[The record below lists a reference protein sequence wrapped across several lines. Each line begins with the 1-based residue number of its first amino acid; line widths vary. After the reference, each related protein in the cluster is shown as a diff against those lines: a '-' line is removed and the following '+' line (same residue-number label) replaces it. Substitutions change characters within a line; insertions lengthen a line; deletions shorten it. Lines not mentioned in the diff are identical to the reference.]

1 MPREMTIRDAAV
13 ELGVSERTVNRMI
26 DDGRLASFTD
36 GRRRIVVM
44 PDAVVADDNGDAPTA
59 ADAEAAPEPTR
70 PRPTPSPVVEL
81 EVLRARLA
89 LLERENE
96 RLWRLVEGT
105 ADRPPLLL
113 PATVSEPTG
122 KAGLWAR
129 LKAYFR

>member
-1 MPREMTIRDAAV
+1 MPREMTIRDAAT

-26 DDGRLASFTD
+26 DDGRLVSYTD

-44 PDAVVADDNGDAPTA
+44 PDAVVADDNGDAPAA
-59 ADAEAAPEPTR
+59 ADAEATPEPTR
-70 PRPTPSPVVEL
+70 PRATASPVVEL

-122 KAGLWAR
+122 KVSWWQR
-129 LKAYFR
+129 LLGRT